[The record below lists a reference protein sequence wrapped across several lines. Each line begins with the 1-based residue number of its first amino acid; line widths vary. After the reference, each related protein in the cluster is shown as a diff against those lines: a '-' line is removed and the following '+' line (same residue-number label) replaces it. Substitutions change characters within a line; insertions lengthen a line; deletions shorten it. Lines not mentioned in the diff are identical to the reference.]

1 MRLIAITPTYFY
13 PGEAQAIADAL
24 TSGGFWRVH
33 IRKPGSSAEEIM
45 RLVEEIPAELRQRL
59 TLHDHQALAARLEVG
74 GVQLNGRCMAVPEG
88 FTGIVSRGAHSPA
101 EAVEAAKAADYV
113 LLSPVAPS
121 MSKPGYQPAYSFDK
135 LAAGASEKIFALG
148 GVTREMLPRIAG
160 TGFGGAALLT
170 DAWRRQIAPEHFAL
184 QLITHPTEALD
195 VVEGARLALEG
206 GCRWIQLRHKEADT
220 ETLLDEG
227 SRIAALCRDYSA
239 TFIVDDHVELV
250 EKLHADG
257 VHLGQN
263 DMPVADARRILGPT
277 KIIGATANTFGT
289 LLEAARAGADYAGV
303 GPYRFT
309 STKKNLAPTLGL
321 EGYDNIMGEC
331 RRNGIRIPVVAIGG
345 IGPADIPAILR
356 TGVSGVA
363 ISSTILGSPDPV
375 ATTREIINLINN
387 NLHNPEQWKNL

>member
-74 GVQLNGRCMAVPEG
+74 GVQLNGRCMAVTEG

-121 MSKPGYQPAYSFDK
+121 MSKPGYQPAYSFDE
-135 LAAGASEKIFALG
+135 LAAVASEKIFALG

-263 DMPVADARRILGPT
+263 DMPVADARRILGPA

-321 EGYDNIMGEC
+321 VCYDNIMGEC

>member
-33 IRKPGSSAEEIM
+33 IRKPGSAAEEIM
-45 RLVEEIPAELRQRL
+45 RLVEEIPAEFRQRL

-74 GVQLNGRCMAVPEG
+74 GVQLNSRCVAVPEG
-88 FTGIVSRGAHSPA
+88 FTGMVSRGAHSPA
-101 EAVEAAKAADYV
+101 EAVEAAKSADYV

-121 MSKPGYQPAYSFDK
+121 MSKPGYHPAYSFDE
-135 LAAGASEKIFALG
+135 LAAVASDKIFALG

-170 DAWRRQIAPEHFAL
+170 DAWRRPIDPEHFTL
-184 QLITHPTEALD
+184 QFITHPTEALD

-227 SRIAALCRDYSA
+227 SRIAALCHDYSA
-239 TFIVDDHVELV
+239 TFIVDDHVNLV
-250 EKLHADG
+250 ENLHADG

-263 DMPVADARRILGPT
+263 DMPVADARRILGPA
-277 KIIGATANTFGT
+277 KIIGATANTFGD

-321 EGYDNIMGEC
+321 DGYDNIMGEC
-331 RRNGIRIPVVAIGG
+331 RRNGVRIPVVAIGG
-345 IGPADIPAILR
+345 IVPTDIPAILR

-363 ISSTILGSPDPV
+363 ISSTILGSSDPV

-387 NLHNPEQWKNL
+387 NLHNSEQWKNL

>member
-135 LAAGASEKIFALG
+135 LAAVASEKIFALG

-263 DMPVADARRILGPT
+263 DMPVADARRILGPA

-345 IGPADIPAILR
+345 IVPADIPAILR
-356 TGVSGVA
+356 IGVSGVA
-363 ISSTILGSPDPV
+363 ISSTILGSPDPA

>member
-33 IRKPGSSAEEIM
+33 IRKPGSAAEEIM
-45 RLVEEIPAELRQRL
+45 RLVEEIPAEFRQRL

-74 GVQLNGRCMAVPEG
+74 GVQLNSRCVAVPEG
-88 FTGIVSRGAHSPA
+88 FTGMVSRGAHSPA
-101 EAVEAAKAADYV
+101 EAVEAAKSADYV

-121 MSKPGYQPAYSFDK
+121 MSKPGYQPAYSFDE
-135 LAAGASEKIFALG
+135 LAAVASEKIFALG

-195 VVEGARLALEG
+195 VVEGVRLALEG

-263 DMPVADARRILGPT
+263 DMPVADARRILGPA

-363 ISSTILGSPDPV
+363 ISSTILGSPDPA

>member
-88 FTGIVSRGAHSPA
+88 FTGIVSRGAHTPA

-135 LAAGASEKIFALG
+135 LAAVASEKIFALG

>member
-88 FTGIVSRGAHSPA
+88 FTGIVSRGTHSPA

-121 MSKPGYQPAYSFDK
+121 MSKPSYQPAYSFDE
-135 LAAGASEKIFALG
+135 LAAVASEKIFALG

-263 DMPVADARRILGPT
+263 DMPVADARRILGPA

-321 EGYDNIMGEC
+321 EGYDNIMGVC

>member
-121 MSKPGYQPAYSFDK
+121 MSKPGYQPAYSFDE
-135 LAAGASEKIFALG
+135 LAAVASEKIFALG

-263 DMPVADARRILGPT
+263 DMPGADARRILGPA

-345 IGPADIPAILR
+345 IVPADIPAILR
-356 TGVSGVA
+356 IGVSGVA
-363 ISSTILGSPDPV
+363 ISSTILGSPDPA

>member
-1 MRLIAITPTYFY
+1 
-13 PGEAQAIADAL
+13 
-24 TSGGFWRVH
+24 
-33 IRKPGSSAEEIM
+33 M
-45 RLVEEIPAELRQRL
+45 RLVEERPAELRQRL
-59 TLHDHQALAARLEVG
+59 TLHDHQARAARLEVG

-121 MSKPGYQPAYSFDK
+121 MSKPGYQPAYSFDE
-135 LAAGASEKIFALG
+135 LAAVASEKIFALG

-263 DMPVADARRILGPT
+263 DMPVADARRILGPA

>member
-121 MSKPGYQPAYSFDK
+121 MSKPGYQPAYSFDE
-135 LAAGASEKIFALG
+135 LAAVASEKIFALG
-148 GVTREMLPRIAG
+148 GVTRIAG

-263 DMPVADARRILGPT
+263 DMPVADARRILGPA

>member
-121 MSKPGYQPAYSFDK
+121 MSKPGYQPAYSFDE
-135 LAAGASEKIFALG
+135 LAAVASEKIFALG

-263 DMPVADARRILGPT
+263 DMPVADARRILGPA

-309 STKKNLAPTLGL
+309 STKKDLAPTLGL

-345 IGPADIPAILR
+345 IVPADIPAILR
-356 TGVSGVA
+356 IGVSGVA
-363 ISSTILGSPDPV
+363 ISSTILGSPDPA

>member
-74 GVQLNGRCMAVPEG
+74 GVQLNGCCMAVPDG

-121 MSKPGYQPAYSFDK
+121 MSKPGYQPAYSFDE
-135 LAAGASEKIFALG
+135 LAAVASEKIFALG

-263 DMPVADARRILGPT
+263 DMPGADARRILGPAQ
-277 KIIGATANTFGT
+277 IIGATANTFGT

>member
-121 MSKPGYQPAYSFDK
+121 MSKPGYQPAYSFDE
-135 LAAGASEKIFALG
+135 LAAVASEKIFALG

-263 DMPVADARRILGPT
+263 DMPVADARRILGPA

-331 RRNGIRIPVVAIGG
+331 RRNSIRIPVVAIGG
-345 IGPADIPAILR
+345 IGPATSPRYSAPESAAWPSVPRYSAVRTRWQQPA
-356 TGVSGVA
+356 
-363 ISSTILGSPDPV
+363 
-375 ATTREIINLINN
+375 
-387 NLHNPEQWKNL
+387 K

>member
-121 MSKPGYQPAYSFDK
+121 MSKPGYQPAYSFDE
-135 LAAGASEKIFALG
+135 LAAVASEKIFALG

-263 DMPVADARRILGPT
+263 DMPVADARRILGPA

-289 LLEAARAGADYAGV
+289 LLEAARAGAYYAGV

-345 IGPADIPAILR
+345 IVPADIPAILR
-356 TGVSGVA
+356 IGVSGVA
-363 ISSTILGSPDPV
+363 ISSTILGSPDPA

>member
-24 TSGGFWRVH
+24 TSGSFWRVH

-121 MSKPGYQPAYSFDK
+121 MSKPGYQPAYSFDE
-135 LAAGASEKIFALG
+135 LAAVASEKIFALG

-263 DMPVADARRILGPT
+263 DMPVADARRILGPA

-321 EGYDNIMGEC
+321 EGYDSIMGEC

>member
-33 IRKPGSSAEEIM
+33 IRKPGSSAEEVM

-121 MSKPGYQPAYSFDK
+121 MSKPGYQPAYSFDE
-135 LAAGASEKIFALG
+135 LAAVASEKIFALG

-195 VVEGARLALEG
+195 VVEGARRALEG

-263 DMPVADARRILGPT
+263 DMPVADARRILGPA

>member
-121 MSKPGYQPAYSFDK
+121 MSKPGYQPAYSFDE
-135 LAAGASEKIFALG
+135 LAAVASEKIFALG

-195 VVEGARLALEG
+195 VVEGVRLALEG

-263 DMPVADARRILGPT
+263 DMPVADARRILGPA

-363 ISSTILGSPDPV
+363 ISSTILGSPDPA